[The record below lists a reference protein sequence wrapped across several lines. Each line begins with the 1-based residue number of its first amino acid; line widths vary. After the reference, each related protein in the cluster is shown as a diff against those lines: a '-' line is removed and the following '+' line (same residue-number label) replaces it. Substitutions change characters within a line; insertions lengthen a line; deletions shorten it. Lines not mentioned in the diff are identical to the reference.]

1 MLSHDFCSLVFMSGV
16 PFFIHCP
23 KITATAAAAAAAAAA
38 ATFFGISQR
47 MENLFLSS
55 EGACAC
61 FQSVLFHAGIIITY
75 GCKETN

>member
-16 PFFIHCP
+16 HFFIHCP
-23 KITATAAAAAAAAAA
+23 KITAAAAAAA
-38 ATFFGISQR
+38 ATTTFFGLSRSQR
-47 MENLFLSS
+47 MENLLLSS

-61 FQSVLFHAGIIITY
+61 FQSVLFHAGIIVTY

>member
-1 MLSHDFCSLVFMSGV
+1 MTFAPYFSCQVY

-23 KITATAAAAAAAAAA
+23 KIAAAAAAAAAA
-38 ATFFGISQR
+38 ATTTTSFFGLSQR

-61 FQSVLFHAGIIITY
+61 FQSVLFHAGIIITC